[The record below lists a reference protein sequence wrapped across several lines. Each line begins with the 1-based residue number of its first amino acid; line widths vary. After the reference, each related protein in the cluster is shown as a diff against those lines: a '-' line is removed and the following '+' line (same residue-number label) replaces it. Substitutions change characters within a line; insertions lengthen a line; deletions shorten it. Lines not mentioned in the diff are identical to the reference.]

1 MTLTVRPL
9 VAVLLAALPAYAD
22 APAPAAPTVVPFEM
36 LARGKSFS
44 GHIAVQ
50 VMINDKGPYRL
61 IFDTG
66 APTMLLTTKVAKEC
80 GLIGAGAKKPAI
92 RSPFALP
99 GQVTI
104 GKLEVGGVTAK
115 DLPAIVLDHP
125 TVAAIADMF
134 GPVEGIVGFPF
145 FARFRTSIDYQAKQ
159 FTFEPNGYRPAD
171 VMQTM
176 MAMLMT
182 KSSERS
188 KPLKPRMLTPAAQWG
203 LRIEKKD
210 DDDEPGV
217 LVAEVLA
224 ESAAAAAGIKVGD
237 RLLTL
242 DGRWTDSVADGFA
255 AASYV
260 KAGQGADVTLRRGNE
275 ELRLRITPQ
284 NGF

>member
-1 MTLTVRPL
+1 MTHTTRAFLTIFF
-9 VAVLLAALPAYAD
+9 ATIPAYAD
-22 APAPAAPTVVPFEM
+22 VPAPAAPTIVPFEM
-36 LARGKSFS
+36 LARGQSFS
-44 GHIAVQ
+44 GHIAVR

-66 APTMLLTTKVAKEC
+66 APTMLLTSKVAKEC
-80 GLIGAGAKKPAI
+80 GLIGVGAKKPPI

-104 GKLEVGGVTAK
+104 GKLEVGGVSAK

-176 MAMLMT
+176 MTMLMT

-188 KPLKPRMLTPAAQWG
+188 KPLKPRMITPAAQWG
-203 LRIEKKD
+203 LRFEKKE
-210 DDDEPGV
+210 DDDEAGV
-217 LVAEVLA
+217 TIAEVLA
-224 ESAAAAAGIKVGD
+224 DSAAAAAGLKVGD
-237 RLLTL
+237 RILTL
-242 DGRWTDSVADGFA
+242 DGRWTDSVADAFA
-255 AASYV
+255 ASSYV
-260 KAGQGADVTLRRGNE
+260 KAGQAADVRLRRGND
-275 ELRLRITPQ
+275 ELRLKVAPRP
-284 NGF
+284 GF

>member
-1 MTLTVRPL
+1 MTHITRSIIVMLL
-9 VAVLLAALPAYAD
+9 VALPVRAD
-22 APAPAAPTVVPFEM
+22 TPPPASPTIVPFEM
-36 LARGKSFS
+36 LARGKQFS

-92 RSPFALP
+92 RSPFSLP

-104 GKLEVGGVTAK
+104 GKLEVGGIAAK

-125 TVAAIADMF
+125 TVAAIAEIF

-145 FARFRTSIDYQAKQ
+145 FARFKTSIDYQAKQ

-176 MAMLMT
+176 MTTLMT
-182 KSSERS
+182 KAGDRN
-188 KPLKPRMLTPAAQWG
+188 KPLKPRMLAPSGQWG
-203 LRIEKKD
+203 LALEKKD
-210 DDDEPGV
+210 GDEDAGV
-217 LVAEVLA
+217 TIAEVLA
-224 ESAAAAAGIKVGD
+224 DSAAASAGLKVGD
-237 RLLTL
+237 RILTL
-242 DGRWTDSVADGFA
+242 DGRWTDSVADAFA

-260 KAGQGADVTLRRGNE
+260 KPGHAAEIVLSRGNE
-275 ELRLRITPQ
+275 EIRLKVAPQ
-284 NGF
+284 LGF